1 VSDREQLDPEIA
13 QLLGVSAEGNLK
25 PSSIESAI
33 SVGKSI
39 PKTDLRPINIQ
50 KVLEDK
56 NNYTKIIG
64 ETGEFGQR
72 FHELLGK
79 FLKSDTKDEKS
90 MYREKLIPAYWNM
103 LGALIDTFF
112 EKLTDEKL
120 ALYRYALLNYTF
132 IDEEQK
138 QALIAINAQNGKVP
152 DFFYIDE
159 WLLLVG
165 NGKIR
170 TSAVDETVK
179 VRKQSPSALK
189 EKIERKAGARVAELA
204 NLKQKIGILNE
215 VEINLKQCV
224 ESLLNH
230 ESIPDFDGLIAPY
243 TLEQKRS
250 IAQLQDILKN
260 LAKADKEIENSYDTI
275 RSLDEEISSIRERG
289 GDMAEQVDTKTVIEE
304 FSTVRQ
310 MIKMTVGRQG
320 NHFPFLVRSYMPRN
334 ARDIATKEN
343 LFMMIREIEA
353 IDPGIFI
360 RKYKQEEHRIVP
372 HFIIVPTYGDFGIC
386 WEPFE
391 QSNRATGKGRIA
403 VPMYSRE
410 LKTAVLYALGDLR
423 WQIAKEKAMHYWME
437 EGLTG
442 NYYEYTQVNKL
453 KGDLKEYF
461 IQDYILW
468 IKFESQGMQKLH
480 KDVRSIFWRQ
490 TPFPQELKDELKNR
504 GYYYS
509 ELYKKDQNRAVSRG
523 Y

>member
-13 QLLGVSAEGNLK
+13 QLLGVSTEGDTRL
-25 PSSIESAI
+25 SAIENAI

-39 PKTDLRPINIQ
+39 PKTEIRPINIQ

-56 NNYTKIIG
+56 NNYAKIIG
-64 ETGEFGQR
+64 ETGEFGRR

-112 EKLTDEKL
+112 EELTDEKL
-120 ALYRYALLNYTF
+120 ALYRYALLNPTF

-138 QALIAINAQNGKVP
+138 QTLVAINAQNGNIP
-152 DFFYIDE
+152 DFYYIDE

-179 VRKQSPSALK
+179 VKKQSSSALK

-204 NLKQKIGILNE
+204 NLKQRIGILNE
-215 VEINLKQCV
+215 IENNLKQCV
-224 ESLLNH
+224 ESLLTH
-230 ESIPDFDGLIAPY
+230 ESIPDFDGLSAPY
-243 TLEQKRS
+243 TVEQKRTL
-250 IAQLQDILKN
+250 AQLQDVLRN
-260 LAKADKEIENSYDTI
+260 LSKADREIENSYGTI
-275 RSLDEEISSIRERG
+275 RSLDLEISSIRERG
-289 GDMAEQVDTKTVIEE
+289 GDMAELVDTKTVIEE
-304 FSTVRQ
+304 FATVRQ

-320 NHFPFLVRSYMPRN
+320 NHFPFLARSYMPRY
-334 ARDIATKEN
+334 ARDVATKEN
-343 LFMMIREIEA
+343 LLQMIRDIEA

-403 VPMYSRE
+403 IPMYSRE

-442 NYYEYTQVNKL
+442 NYYEYTQENKL

-480 KDVRSIFWRQ
+480 RDVRSIFWRQ
-490 TPFPQELKDELKNR
+490 IPFPQELKDELKNR
-504 GYYYS
+504 GYFYS
-509 ELYKKDQNRAVSRG
+509 ELYRKDQNRAVSRG